1 MSTPTTL
8 QHEHQ
13 HHRPCI
19 GVLVRTPAG
28 FTSAFAV
35 NQHERASLLLRKAIA
50 FFADRGELEGDH
62 FTLAVVRRD
71 EATLVPSDD
80 RLQQHDVI
88 EGDVFHL
95 VSCRPHVDGS

>member
-1 MSTPTTL
+1 MSNPTTL
-8 QHEHQ
+8 QHEQQ
-13 HHRPCI
+13 HHRACI

-35 NQHERASLLLRKAIA
+35 NQHERASRLLRKAIA

-62 FTLAVVRRD
+62 FTLAVVRCD
-71 EATLVPSDD
+71 EATPVPPGD
-80 RLQQHDVI
+80 RLDDHDVV